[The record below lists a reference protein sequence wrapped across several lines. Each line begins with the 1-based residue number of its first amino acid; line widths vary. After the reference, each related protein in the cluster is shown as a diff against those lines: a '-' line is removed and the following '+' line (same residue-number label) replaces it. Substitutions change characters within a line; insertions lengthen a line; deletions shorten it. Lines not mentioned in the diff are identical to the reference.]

1 MRMTRSERTILSIL
15 TVRGR
20 TLSSEL
26 PNHTNLAPRTVNFA
40 VRKLLDKKLIK
51 KIPNLNDMR
60 TVFYEPV
67 TFIPNSQSAVQT
79 ISAEANI

>member
-1 MRMTRSERTILSIL
+1 MGMTRSERTVLSIL

-26 PNHTNLAPRTVNFA
+26 ASHTNLAIRTVGFA
-40 VRKLLDKKLIK
+40 VRKLLRKNLIR

-67 TFIPNSQSAVQT
+67 DSFSKIPSAVQT
-79 ISAEANI
+79 MTAEVNI